1 LLLGR
6 WRASADARLNF
17 TLGRRFAL
25 GLNARGDPLQSVIP
39 FQLAH
44 DGLLP
49 LVVLAVGSHAA
60 VKSDAIRQDVDVFV
74 FGVGVARHDK
84 LIFF

>member
-6 WRASADARLNF
+6 WRASANAAFDFA
-17 TLGRRFAL
+17 LGRRFAL
-25 GLNARGDPLQSVIP
+25 GLDARGDPLQPVIP

-74 FGVGVARHDK
+74 FGVGMTRHDK